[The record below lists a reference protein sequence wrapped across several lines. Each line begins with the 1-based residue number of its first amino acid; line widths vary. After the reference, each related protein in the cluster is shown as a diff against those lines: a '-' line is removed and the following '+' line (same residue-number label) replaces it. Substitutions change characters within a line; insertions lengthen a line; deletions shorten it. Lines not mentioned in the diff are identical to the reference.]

1 MRGITVNASLRWD
14 SLEWQDQQRACLPRS
29 GVCVSAVID
38 LSRSRRLRNER
49 DRFVAFAFAA
59 ADLLLEVDANHT
71 ICFATGATLSL
82 TKHSAE
88 ELIGLSLFELLAPR
102 ERAMVRILLQSLG
115 RGGRLTPLPVQLA
128 NVDGSVAVLGGC
140 RLPTQQ
146 GFCYLTF
153 GLPVPSIATGDSDK
167 RDNETGLLGK
177 DAFTELATSRLDGD
191 RPAKLT
197 LLNLGGL
204 ENLRSRV
211 DNEVSAGL
219 LAAVGRH
226 LRARS
231 VGGDAAGRLADG
243 RFGVLHE
250 DTIDPEQLNR
260 QIGEITAS
268 ADPLGE
274 GLGVQTSTL
283 SLERDGVSQAD
294 AARVLVYAI
303 NSFATS
309 QNAELTIPS
318 LAEGVRHM
326 LSDTAAKLKALRSE
340 LQAQRFDLAFQ
351 PVVSLDSRK
360 VQHFEA
366 LVRFDGQESPAA
378 RVSFAEQVGLVADL
392 DTAIVDRAIRT
403 IEDNKTTQP
412 NLAIAIN
419 LSGRSLQSGIFR
431 GQLDALLRTRPD
443 LRGHLLF
450 EVTESVLIDDARDV
464 AIFLQDLRTRG
475 FRVCLDDFGSGA
487 MSLDYLKAFAVDFV
501 KIDGKYIRDLDKG
514 PRHKALLHGIAELTK
529 KIGTATIA
537 EMIETEAQYKTLRDS
552 GIGFGQG
559 YLFGKPGPLPSNGPQ
574 TPPPKLV
581 LKKRGSYSSW

>member
-1 MRGITVNASLRWD
+1 MNL
-14 SLEWQDQQRACLPRS
+14 
-29 GVCVSAVID
+29 SAVID

-59 ADLLLEVDANHT
+59 ADLLIEIDANHI
-71 ICFATGATLSL
+71 ICFATGATFSL
-82 TKHSAE
+82 TKHSAD

-115 RGGRLTPLPVQLA
+115 RGGRLSPLPVQLA

-153 GLPVPSIATGDSDK
+153 GLPVPAVATGDSEK
-167 RDNETGLLGK
+167 RDSETGLLHK
-177 DAFTELATSRLDGD
+177 DAFAELATNRLDRE

-204 ENLRSRV
+204 ETLRSRV
-211 DNEVSAGL
+211 DTEVATGL

-231 VGGDAAGRLADG
+231 VGGDSAGRLADG

-260 QIGEITAS
+260 QIGEITAA

-283 SLERDGVSQAD
+283 SLERDGISQAD

-309 QNAELTIPS
+309 QTATLTIPS
-318 LAEGVRHM
+318 LAEGVRHI
-326 LSDTAAKLKALRSE
+326 LSDTAAKLKTLRSE
-340 LQAQRFDLAFQ
+340 LQARRFDLVFQ

-360 VQHFEA
+360 VQHYEV
-366 LVRFDGQESPAA
+366 LVRFDQPGSPAE

-403 IEDNKTTQP
+403 IAEAAAHP
-412 NLAIAIN
+412 NLALAVN
-419 LSGRSLQSGIFR
+419 LSGRSLESAIFR
-431 GQLDALLRTRPD
+431 AQLDTLLRSRGD
-443 LRGHLLF
+443 LRGRLLF
-450 EVTESVLIDDARDV
+450 EVTESALIGDSREV
-464 AIFLQDLRTRG
+464 ATFLQDLRSRG
-475 FRVCLDDFGSGA
+475 FRICLDDFGSGA

-501 KIDGKYIRDLDKG
+501 KIDGKYVRDLDLG

-529 KIGTATIA
+529 KIGTAAIA
-537 EMIETEAQYKTLRDS
+537 EMIETEAQHAALREI

-559 YLFGKPGPLPSNGPQ
+559 YLYGRPGPLPGGGPSAP
-574 TPPPKLV
+574 TPAPKLAV
-581 LKKRGSYSSW
+581 KRRGGYSSW

>member
-1 MRGITVNASLRWD
+1 VNL
-14 SLEWQDQQRACLPRS
+14 
-29 GVCVSAVID
+29 SAVID

-59 ADLLLEVDANHT
+59 ADLLVEIDANHI
-71 ICFATGATLSL
+71 ICFATGATFSL

-115 RGGRLTPLPVQLA
+115 RGGRLSPLPVQLA

-146 GFCYLTF
+146 GFCYVTF
-153 GLPVPSIATGDSDK
+153 GLPVPSVATGDSDK
-167 RDNETGLLGK
+167 RDKETGLLHK
-177 DAFTELATSRLDGD
+177 DAFAELATSRLESD

-204 ENLRSRV
+204 ENLRERV
-211 DNEVSAGL
+211 DTEVSAGL
-219 LAAVGRH
+219 LAVVGRH

-231 VGGDAAGRLADG
+231 VGGDSAGRLADG

-260 QIGEITAS
+260 QIGEITAA

-283 SLERDGVSQAD
+283 SLERDGISQVD

-309 QNAELTIPS
+309 QTAELTIPS
-318 LAEGVRHM
+318 LAEGVRHI
-326 LSDTAAKLKALRSE
+326 LSDTAAKLKTLRSE
-340 LQAQRFDLAFQ
+340 LQAQKFDLAFQ

-360 VQHFEA
+360 VQHYEV
-366 LVRFDGQESPAA
+366 LVRFEQPGSPAE

-403 IEDNKTTQP
+403 IAEAKASHP
-412 NLAIAIN
+412 NLALAIN
-419 LSGRSLQSGIFR
+419 LSGRSLESTIFR
-431 GQLDALLRTRPD
+431 NQLDSLLRTRGD
-443 LRGHLLF
+443 LRGRLLF
-450 EVTESVLIDDARDV
+450 EVTESAMIGDAREV
-464 AIFLQDLRTRG
+464 AVFLQDLRSRG
-475 FRVCLDDFGSGA
+475 FRICLDDFGSGA
-487 MSLDYLKAFAVDFV
+487 MSLDYLKTFAVDFV
-501 KIDGKYIRDLDKG
+501 KIDGKYVRDLDLG
-514 PRHKALLHGIAELTK
+514 PRHKALLHGIAELTR
-529 KIGTATIA
+529 KIGTSAIA
-537 EMIETEAQYKTLRDS
+537 EMIETEAQHTALREI

-559 YLFGKPGPLPSNGPQ
+559 YLYGRPGPLPNGSPP
-574 TPPPKLV
+574 TPTPKLV
-581 LKKRGSYSSW
+581 LKKRGGYSSW

>member
-1 MRGITVNASLRWD
+1 VNL
-14 SLEWQDQQRACLPRS
+14 
-29 GVCVSAVID
+29 SAVID

-59 ADLLLEVDANHT
+59 ADLLVEIDANHI
-71 ICFATGATLSL
+71 ICFATGATFSL

-115 RGGRLTPLPVQLA
+115 RGGRLSPLPVQLA

-146 GFCYLTF
+146 GFCYVTF
-153 GLPVPSIATGDSDK
+153 GLPVPSVATGESDR
-167 RDNETGLLGK
+167 RDKETGLLHK
-177 DAFTELATSRLDGD
+177 DAFAELATSRLESD

-204 ENLRSRV
+204 ENLRARV
-211 DNEVSAGL
+211 DTEVSAGL
-219 LAAVGRH
+219 LAVVGRH

-231 VGGDAAGRLADG
+231 VGGDSAGRLADG

-250 DTIDPEQLNR
+250 DTLDPEQLNR
-260 QIGEITAS
+260 QIGEITAA

-283 SLERDGVSQAD
+283 SLERDGISQAD

-309 QNAELTIPS
+309 QTAQLTIPS
-318 LAEGVRHM
+318 LAEGVRHI
-326 LSDTAAKLKALRSE
+326 LSDTAAKLKTLRSE
-340 LQAQRFDLAFQ
+340 LQAQKFDLAFQ

-360 VQHFEA
+360 VQHYEV
-366 LVRFDGQESPAA
+366 LVRFEQPGSPAE

-403 IEDNKTTQP
+403 IAESKATHP
-412 NLAIAIN
+412 NLILAIN
-419 LSGRSLQSGIFR
+419 LSGRSLESAIFR
-431 GQLDALLRTRPD
+431 SQLDTLLRTRGD
-443 LRGHLLF
+443 LRGRLLF
-450 EVTESVLIDDARDV
+450 EVTESAMIGDAREV
-464 AIFLQDLRTRG
+464 AVFLQDLRSRG
-475 FRVCLDDFGSGA
+475 FRICLDDFGSGA
-487 MSLDYLKAFAVDFV
+487 MSLDYLKSFAVDFV
-501 KIDGKYIRDLDKG
+501 KIDGKYVRDLDLG
-514 PRHKALLHGIAELTK
+514 PRHKALLHGIAELTR
-529 KIGTATIA
+529 KIGTSAIA
-537 EMIETEAQYKTLRDS
+537 EMIETEPQHSALREI

-559 YLFGKPGPLPSNGPQ
+559 YLYGRPAPLPNGSPP

-581 LKKRGSYSSW
+581 LKKRGGYSSW

>member
-1 MRGITVNASLRWD
+1 VAGSKANARSL
-14 SLEWQDQQRACLPRS
+14 RS
-29 GVCVSAVID
+29 GVNLSAVID

-59 ADLLLEVDANHT
+59 ADLLLEIDANHI
-71 ICFATGATLSL
+71 ICFASGATFSL

-115 RGGRLTPLPVQLA
+115 RGGRLSPVPVQLA
-128 NVDGSVAVLGGC
+128 NVEGSVAVLGGC
-140 RLPTQQ
+140 RLPTQH

-153 GLPVPSIATGDSDK
+153 GLPVPSMATGDSAK
-167 RDNETGLLGK
+167 RDTETGLLDK
-177 DAFTELATSRLDGD
+177 AAFTELATSRLDTD

-211 DNEVSAGL
+211 DDEVSAGL

-231 VGGDAAGRLADG
+231 VGGDAAGRLGDG

-250 DTIDPEQLNR
+250 DTIDPDLLNR
-260 QIGEITAS
+260 QIGEITAC

-283 SLERDGVSQAD
+283 SLDRDGISQAD

-309 QNAELTIPS
+309 KNAELTIPS
-318 LAEGVRHM
+318 LAEGVRHI

-340 LQAQRFDLAFQ
+340 LAGQRFDLAFQ

-360 VQHFEA
+360 VQHYEA
-366 LVRFDGQESPAA
+366 LVRFDEQASPAE
-378 RVSFAEQVGLVADL
+378 RVAFAEQVGLVADL
-392 DTAIVDRAIRT
+392 DIAVLDRAIRT
-403 IEDNKTTQP
+403 IEETKATHP
-412 NLAIAIN
+412 NLAVAIN
-419 LSGRSLQSGIFR
+419 LSGRSLQSAIFR
-431 GQLDALLRTRPD
+431 SQLDALVRARGDL
-443 LRGHLLF
+443 LRGRLLF
-450 EVTESVLIDDARDV
+450 EVTESALIDDAREV
-464 AIFLQDLRTRG
+464 SVFLQDLRGRG
-475 FRVCLDDFGSGA
+475 FRICLDDFGSGA

-514 PRHKALLHGIAELTK
+514 PRHKALLQGIAELTK
-529 KIGTATIA
+529 RIGTATIA
-537 EMIETEAQYKTLRDS
+537 EMIETEAQYAALRDS

-559 YLFGKPGPLPSNGPQ
+559 YLFGKPGPLPSNGLQ

-581 LKKRGSYSSW
+581 LKKRGGYSSW